1 MNQVKSGRIPGMHT
15 IELDDWQAEEA
26 QRIGQDVLHQQ
37 EAAALKA
44 FYEERKQGEPQDA
57 LMEAEELAERA
68 KLMSMDDFKE
78 THAKGSGN
86 RHNRG

>member
-1 MNQVKSGRIPGMHT
+1 MGQVKTGRIPGMHT
-15 IELDDWQAEEA
+15 IELDDWHAEEA
-26 QRIGQDVLHQQ
+26 GRITQAHLHQQ

-44 FYEERKQGEPQDA
+44 AAEERKRGEPQDA
-57 LMEAEELAERA
+57 VAEAEELALRA
-68 KLMSMDDFKE
+68 QLMSMDDFKE